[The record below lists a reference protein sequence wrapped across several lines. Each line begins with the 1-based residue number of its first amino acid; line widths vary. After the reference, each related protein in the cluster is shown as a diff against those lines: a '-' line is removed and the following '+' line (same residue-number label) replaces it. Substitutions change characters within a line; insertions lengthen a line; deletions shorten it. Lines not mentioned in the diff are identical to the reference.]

1 MTQTVEI
8 LKFWLPGIV
17 VPKARPRITKN
28 GSFMP
33 QRYQDWQRL
42 AIAELLLQLSD
53 RSPLEYPVA
62 VRVLLQGKGH
72 RGDLDNLS
80 GAILDALVKTEILK
94 DDRLSC
100 VGQLEARHEPQGETG
115 CWVEIEPM

>member
-1 MTQTVEI
+1 MTATTQLI
-8 LKFWLPGIV
+8 RYWIPGVV
-17 VPKARPRITKN
+17 VPKARPRVTKN

-42 AIAELLLQLSD
+42 AIAELLLQRND
-53 RSPLEYPVA
+53 RTPLVYPVA
-62 VRVLLQGKGH
+62 VKVLLQGKH

-80 GAILDALVKTEILK
+80 GAILDALVKVGILE

-100 VGQLEARHEPQGETG
+100 VASLEARHESKGETG
-115 CWVEIEPM
+115 CHIEIESI